1 MGSAPESREPSDREL
16 LEAARRAQ
24 GGERERAESRL
35 LARHQRSV
43 YVWCYRMVR
52 DHERALDLAQ
62 DVLLSAW
69 RHLDGFEGRA
79 RFSSWLF
86 ALARNRCLSEL
97 RRPDPARVPECDL
110 DALTDERPSP
120 EDELLAKLDEE
131 SALALIRDELEPQE
145 QEALWL
151 RCFEG
156 LSVDAITEVLAVRE
170 ASGARAV
177 LQRARRKLRAA
188 WRQKQDLAEG
198 AGTG

>member
-1 MGSAPESREPSDREL
+1 MESAPEYRIPSDEEL
-16 LEAARRAQ
+16 LEAARRAH
-24 GGERERAESRL
+24 GGERERAQNRL
-35 LARHQRSV
+35 LARHQRRV
-43 YVWCYRMVR
+43 YVWCYRVVR

-69 RHLDGFEGRA
+69 RHLDDFQGRA

-97 RRPDPARVPECDL
+97 RRPAPARAPECDL
-110 DALTDERPSP
+110 DALPDARPGP

-151 RCFEG
+151 RCFER
-156 LSVDAITEVLAVRE
+156 LPVDTITEVLAVRE

-188 WRQKQDLAEG
+188 WRQRQDLAEG

>member
-86 ALARNRCLSEL
+86 ALARNRCLSER

-156 LSVDAITEVLAVRE
+156 LSVDAITEVLAVQE

-198 AGTG
+198 AGAE

>member
-1 MGSAPESREPSDREL
+1 MDSAPEHCEPSDLEL
-16 LEAARRAQ
+16 LETARRSRGA
-24 GGERERAESRL
+24 ERERAESRL
-35 LARHQRSV
+35 LARHQRRV
-43 YVWCYRMVR
+43 YVWCYRVLR

-69 RHLDGFEGRA
+69 RNLDGFEGRA

-97 RRPDPARVPECDL
+97 RRTAPARALECDL
-110 DALTDERPSP
+110 DALTDERPGP

-131 SALALIRDELEPQE
+131 STLALIREKLEPQE

-188 WRQKQDLAEG
+188 RRQERDLAEG
-198 AGTG
+198 AGAG